1 MKIDVLTLFD
11 DVVTAY
17 ASESIIRLA
26 QEKNI
31 VEIYVH
37 NIRDYTHDVR
47 RTVDDSPYG
56 GGPGMILKPEP
67 IFEAFDKNNLWEGY
81 KVFMSPQGKTLTH
94 KVAKEISMVEHLVIL
109 CGHYE
114 GVDQRVCD
122 VMDEE
127 ISIGD
132 YVLSNGAVA
141 ASVLIDTVVRLLPG
155 ALGNDESA
163 FKDSFADG
171 LLEYP
176 QYTRPEEFRD
186 KKVPAVLLSG
196 NHAEIAKWRKHKS
209 LKKTLKRRS
218 DLIDISKLSTEEKA
232 VLEIKN

>member
-1 MKIDVLTLFD
+1 MRIDVLTLFD
-11 DVVTAY
+11 EVVNAY
-17 ASESIIRLA
+17 ANESIIRRA

-31 VEIYVH
+31 VEINVH
-37 NIRDYTHDVR
+37 NIRDYTHDVH

-67 IFEAFDKNNLWEGY
+67 IFEAFDKNNLWDGY
-81 KVFMSPQGKTLTH
+81 KVYMSPQGRTLTH
-94 KVAKEISMVEHLVIL
+94 KVAGEIGEVSHLIIL

-122 VMDEE
+122 AMDEE

-155 ALGNDESA
+155 TLGNNDSA
-163 FKDSFADG
+163 LYDSFAEG
-171 LLEYP
+171 ILEYP
-176 QYTRPEEFRD
+176 QYTRPEEFRG
-186 KKVPAVLLSG
+186 KKVPSVLLSG
-196 NHAEIAKWRKHKS
+196 NHEEISKWRKHRA
-209 LKKTLKRRS
+209 LKKTRKLRP
-218 DLIDISKLSTEEKA
+218 DLIDVSKLNGGEKK
-232 VLEIKN
+232 LSEN